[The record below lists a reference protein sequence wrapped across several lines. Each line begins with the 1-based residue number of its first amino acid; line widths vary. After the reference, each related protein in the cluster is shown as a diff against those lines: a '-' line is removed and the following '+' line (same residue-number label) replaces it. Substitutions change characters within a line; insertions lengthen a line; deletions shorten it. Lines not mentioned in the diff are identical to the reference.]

1 MADSRWSHIPDK
13 PERDDQSI
21 DELYATLLEVT
32 SSILTHFG
40 ITSPKARGLV
50 TAGGETLGMER
61 ASILWPT

>member
-21 DELYATLLEVT
+21 DELYAEVT